1 MSINELFWKVSE
13 TDRKRGYS
21 SIEEGFICL
30 LCGAVSERGVIYDNG
45 GLLCDAEKNISVH
58 IQNEHGSLFN
68 YILNLDKRLT
78 GLSSHQCA
86 LLSLFY
92 QNLSD
97 GEIQKQLGIGSA
109 STIRQHR
116 FALKEKE
123 RQAKI
128 FTVLM
133 DLLKSAESNKEKQR
147 SPKISIER
155 AYDNI
160 RRALDNSVK
169 ENSLYTKPSAAAA
182 APDTDNNE
190 NEKIIRFYFP
200 ESYFGRLKTL
210 AMKEKNRL
218 IILEHISKKFKRG
231 VKYAEKEINSILS
244 DIYDDYA
251 SIKRYLIDYKFME
264 RTSDGNFYWLTEQP
278 EKKEGKV
285 MASED
290 KKELKRHYKEMK
302 KEGGVYQIKNK
313 INNKILLLATANLK
327 TVNGKLMQLRM
338 GSYLNAEL
346 QKDWNHYGEESFTIE
361 VLESIS
367 QEDENFKSK
376 LEQLEEKWLEKLNPY
391 GERGYNMPGRK
402 Y

>member
-21 SIEEGFICL
+21 PVEEGFICL

-45 GLLCDAEKNISVH
+45 GILCDAEKNISVH
-58 IQNEHGSLFN
+58 IQNEHGPLFN
-68 YILNLDKRLT
+68 YILNLDKRLS

-86 LLSLFY
+86 LLNLFY
-92 QNLSD
+92 QNHSD

-155 AYDNI
+155 AYNNI
-160 RRALDNSVK
+160 KHALDNSMK
-169 ENSLYTKPSAAAA
+169 ETPLYIKPSAAET
-182 APDTDNNE
+182 PDNRE
-190 NEKIIRFYFP
+190 NEKIIRRYFP

-210 AMKEKNRL
+210 TMKEKNRL
-218 IILEHISKKFKRG
+218 IILEHISKNFKRG
-231 VKYAEKEINSILS
+231 IKYAEKEINSILS
-244 DIYDDYA
+244 DIYDDYT

-264 RTSDGNFYWLTEQP
+264 RASDGSFYWLTERN

-285 MASED
+285 MAAED
-290 KKELKRHYKEMK
+290 KKELKRHYKELK

-338 GSYLNAEL
+338 GSYLNVEL
-346 QKDWNHYGEESFTIE
+346 QKEWSHYGEESFTVE

-367 QEDENFKSK
+367 QQDDNFKFK

>member
-21 SIEEGFICL
+21 SVEEGFICL

-45 GLLCDAEKNISVH
+45 GVLCDAEKNISVH
-58 IQNEHGSLFN
+58 IQNEHGPLFN
-68 YILNLDKRLT
+68 YILNLDKRLS

-86 LLSLFY
+86 LLNLFY

-97 GEIQKQLGIGSA
+97 GEIQKRLGIGSA

-116 FALKEKE
+116 FAFKEKE

-155 AYDNI
+155 AYNNI
-160 RRALDNSVK
+160 KHALDNSMK
-169 ENSLYTKPSAAAA
+169 KTPLYTKPSVAE
-182 APDTDNNE
+182 APDNRE
-190 NEKIIRFYFP
+190 NEKIIKRYFP

-210 AMKEKNRL
+210 TMKEKNRL
-218 IILEHISKKFKRG
+218 IILKHIAKNFKRG
-231 VKYAEKEINSILS
+231 KKYAEKEINSILS

-264 RTSDGNFYWLTEQP
+264 RASDGSFYWLTERN

-285 MASED
+285 MAAED

-346 QKDWNHYGEESFTIE
+346 QKDWSHYGEESFTVE

-367 QEDENFKSK
+367 QQDDNFKLK

>member
-21 SIEEGFICL
+21 PVEEGFICL

-45 GLLCDAEKNISVH
+45 GVLCDAEKNISVH
-58 IQNEHGSLFN
+58 IQNEHGPLFN
-68 YILNLDKRLT
+68 YILNLDKRLS

-86 LLSLFY
+86 LLDLFY
-92 QNLSD
+92 QNHSD
-97 GEIQKQLGIGSA
+97 GEIQKRLGIGSA

-116 FALKEKE
+116 FAFKEKE

-155 AYDNI
+155 AYNNI
-160 RRALDNSVK
+160 KHALDNSMK
-169 ENSLYTKPSAAAA
+169 ETPLYTKPSAAET
-182 APDTDNNE
+182 PDNRE
-190 NEKIIRFYFP
+190 NEKIIRRYFP

-210 AMKEKNRL
+210 TMKEKNRL
-218 IILEHISKKFKRG
+218 IILEHIAKNFKRG
-231 VKYAEKEINSILS
+231 IKYAEKEINSILS
-244 DIYDDYA
+244 DIYDDYT

-264 RTSDGNFYWLTEQP
+264 RASDGSFYWLTERN

-285 MASED
+285 MAAED

-302 KEGGVYQIKNK
+302 MEGGVYQIKNK

-346 QKDWNHYGEESFTIE
+346 QKDWSHYGEESFTVE

-367 QEDENFKSK
+367 QQDDNFKLK